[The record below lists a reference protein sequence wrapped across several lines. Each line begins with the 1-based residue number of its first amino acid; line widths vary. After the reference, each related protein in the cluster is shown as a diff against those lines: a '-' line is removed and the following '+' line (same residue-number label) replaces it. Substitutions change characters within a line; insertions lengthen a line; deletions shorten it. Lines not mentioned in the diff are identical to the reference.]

1 MDVIHVFRKYNQKVD
16 EIANEAITI
25 AKGMLRIYQNNFMK
39 DTMLDIPRPWENK
52 KFTSLVK

>member
-1 MDVIHVFRKYNQKVD
+1 MDVIHVFRKYNQKVE

-39 DTMLDIPRPWENK
+39 DTMLDIP
-52 KFTSLVK
+52 